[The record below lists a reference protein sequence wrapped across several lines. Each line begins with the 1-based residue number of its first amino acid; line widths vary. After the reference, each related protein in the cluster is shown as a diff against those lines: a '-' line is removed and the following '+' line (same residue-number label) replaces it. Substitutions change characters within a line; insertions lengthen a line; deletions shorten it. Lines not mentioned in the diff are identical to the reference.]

1 MSWSQTL
8 PVRAPAAVA
17 PGRRI
22 YAIGDIH
29 GCLEMLDAL
38 HRGIEAD
45 LSARKVAEP
54 MLVHL
59 GDYVDRGPDSAGV
72 LERLLTPARL
82 PACTIVNLMGNHE
95 AMLLQGLEGDS
106 TALLDWLA
114 NGGDATLASWNIAAP
129 ADDPL
134 EPADWLH
141 RIPAAQLDLL
151 RQLPCSA
158 GIDGYL
164 FAHAGV
170 RPDRPIEA
178 ATKRDLLWMREPFL
192 SWAGRLER
200 VVVHGHTPT
209 ASPAI
214 RPHRIGIDTGA
225 VFGGRLTCAV
235 LEADTVSFL
244 SVGAEA

>member
-1 MSWSQTL
+1 MRCSRTQAV
-8 PVRAPAAVA
+8 PAPAAVA

-22 YAIGDIH
+22 YAIGDVH

-38 HRGIEAD
+38 HQGIAAD
-45 LSARKVAEP
+45 LSARAVAEP

-59 GDYVDRGPDSAGV
+59 GDYIDRGPDSAGV
-72 LERLLTPARL
+72 LDRLLTPDRL
-82 PACTIVNLMGNHE
+82 PGCQVVNLMGNHE
-95 AMLLQGLEGDS
+95 AMLLQALEGDGM
-106 TALLDWLA
+106 TLLSWLA
-114 NGGDATLASWNIAAP
+114 NGGEETLASWNIAAP
-129 ADDPL
+129 ADDPT

-141 RIPAAQLDLL
+141 RIPAAQLTLL
-151 RQLPCSA
+151 QQLPCSI

-192 SWAGRLER
+192 SWTGRLER
-200 VVVHGHTPT
+200 VVVHGHTP
-209 ASPAI
+209 AAAPAI

-244 SVGAEA
+244 SVGAGD